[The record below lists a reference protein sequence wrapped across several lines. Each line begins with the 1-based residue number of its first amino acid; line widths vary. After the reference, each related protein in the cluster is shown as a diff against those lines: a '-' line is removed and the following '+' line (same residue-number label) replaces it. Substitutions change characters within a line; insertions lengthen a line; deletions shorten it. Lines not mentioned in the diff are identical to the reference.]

1 MWRGQICTEAWCPNI
16 LYVLSQKCSSLRCVF
31 YFEGRERKYCA
42 WLRAGRCATVRVH
55 HVAAVYG
62 WGVPECVEGAGRA
75 AAGGRMGA
83 VRGDD
88 GSENLPALWQGRK
101 SPVKLLLL
109 LQEKRPWLT
118 RWASLNECGDRCRAW
133 TVAVLCFHLFSVKT
147 FSCCQVEYK
156 FSLIY

>member
-16 LYVLSQKCSSLRCVF
+16 LYVLSQKCCCLHCVF
-31 YFEGRERKYCA
+31 YFEGRERKYGA
-42 WLRAGRCATVRVH
+42 WLRAGRCVTVRVH

-109 LQEKRPWLT
+109 LQEKRLGEPVWMNVVSAAEPELSLFYVST
-118 RWASLNECGDRCRAW
+118 FSLSKRWAVIKLSISSG
-133 TVAVLCFHLFSVKT
+133 
-147 FSCCQVEYK
+147 
-156 FSLIY
+156 

>member
-1 MWRGQICTEAWCPNI
+1 MWRGQICTGAWCPNI
-16 LYVLSQKCSSLRCVF
+16 LYVLSQKCSCLHCVF
-31 YFEGRERKYCA
+31 YFEGRERKYGA
-42 WLRAGRCATVRVH
+42 WLRAGRCVTVRVH

-109 LQEKRPWLT
+109 LQEKRLGEPVWMNVVSAAEPELSLFYVST
-118 RWASLNECGDRCRAW
+118 FSLSKRWAVIKLSISL
-133 TVAVLCFHLFSVKT
+133 V
-147 FSCCQVEYK
+147 
-156 FSLIY
+156 

>member
-16 LYVLSQKCSSLRCVF
+16 LYVLSQKCCCLRCVF
-31 YFEGRERKYCA
+31 YFEGRERKYGAC
-42 WLRAGRCATVRVH
+42 LRAGRCVTVRVH

-88 GSENLPALWQGRK
+88 GSENLPALWHGRK
-101 SPVKLLLL
+101 SPVKLLLM
-109 LQEKRPWLT
+109 LQEKRLGEPVWMNVVSAAEPELSLFYVST
-118 RWASLNECGDRCRAW
+118 FSLSKRWAVIKLSISL
-133 TVAVLCFHLFSVKT
+133 V
-147 FSCCQVEYK
+147 
-156 FSLIY
+156 

>member
-16 LYVLSQKCSSLRCVF
+16 LYVLSQKSSCLHCVF
-31 YFEGRERKYCA
+31 YFEGRERKYGA
-42 WLRAGRCATVRVH
+42 WLRAGRCVTVRVH

-109 LQEKRPWLT
+109 LQEKRLGEPVWMNVVSAAEPELSLFYVST
-118 RWASLNECGDRCRAW
+118 FSLSKRWAVIKLSISL
-133 TVAVLCFHLFSVKT
+133 V
-147 FSCCQVEYK
+147 
-156 FSLIY
+156 

>member
-16 LYVLSQKCSSLRCVF
+16 LYVLSQKCSCLRCVF
-31 YFEGRERKYCA
+31 YFEGRERKYGA
-42 WLRAGRCATVRVH
+42 WLRAGRCVTVRVH

-109 LQEKRPWLT
+109 LQEKRLGEPVWMNVVSAAEPELSLFYVST
-118 RWASLNECGDRCRAW
+118 FSLSKRWAVIKLSISL
-133 TVAVLCFHLFSVKT
+133 V
-147 FSCCQVEYK
+147 
-156 FSLIY
+156 